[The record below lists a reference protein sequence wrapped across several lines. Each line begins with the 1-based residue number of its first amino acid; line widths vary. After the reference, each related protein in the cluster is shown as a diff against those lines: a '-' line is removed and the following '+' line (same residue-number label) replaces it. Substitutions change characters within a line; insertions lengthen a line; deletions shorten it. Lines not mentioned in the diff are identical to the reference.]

1 VNTRKKLEHVICKR
15 KKERDGASEESPGDI
30 ERDALTIRNDTIENN
45 GRKLRHAKTHYAKS
59 Q

>member
-1 VNTRKKLEHVICKR
+1 VICKR